1 MMNKLFKTTDIEL
14 PEIINAMGEA
24 IWVSND
30 QYNLVACNEVFAQ
43 WMNIHLDD
51 LVGKNIFDIY
61 PNFKNS
67 VFYESSLKTLT
78 TGKEDTQIGYSNRVN
93 KWLVI
98 RMCKMN
104 EYIIWSAHELVHSPD
119 KLAHSSNYDS
129 LTSLYNRFSF
139 ESHLSD
145 LHNDKDDFGLVL
157 VDINKFRQ
165 VNESLG
171 FHFGDMCLM
180 ETAARFKEFL
190 NVNIDNTIHHI
201 YRFGADQFAIT
212 IKNHKEHCLHT
223 IQGILNLFKDPYKI
237 NKEEFT
243 LTASI
248 GFLYLTNFDC
258 NTTDIISNAE
268 FVLKKA
274 KKLNHSYVEYNEKL
288 LRNTTKMFLT
298 KQLKQ
303 ALQNNELELYY
314 QPQIDSLNHKVCGAE
329 ALIRWNHPTQGFLP
343 PGQFLAVAEE
353 YNMIQDIDRFV
364 IKKVMEDILLFLKQG
379 ISLPISIN
387 FSAKTICNLET
398 IDFLD
403 ECITQYKIDPSLL
416 LIEITETSLMEDLEK
431 SQEVLKQLSSRN
443 IQLAIDDFGTGYSS
457 MGYLVR
463 YPTNFLKIDREFI
476 TEIHNSNTLQIM
488 TGNLI
493 KLGHSLCMTV
503 VAEGVETEEELN
515 LLKEYNCDIIQG
527 YFFSKP
533 IAKTNFIDFVQK
545 QGCSDVK
552 KLVKE

>member
-1 MMNKLFKTTDIEL
+1 MNKLFKTNDIEL
-14 PEIINAMGEA
+14 PEIINAMGDA
-24 IWVSND
+24 IWVSNE
-30 QYNLVACNEVFAQ
+30 QYNLVACNDVFSK
-43 WMNIHLDD
+43 WIDID
-51 LVGKNIFDIY
+51 LEDLIGQNIFDIY
-61 PNFKNS
+61 PSFKNS
-67 VFYESSLKTLT
+67 VFYEASLKTLT
-78 TGKEDTQIGYSNRVN
+78 TGKEDTKIGYSNRIN

-98 RMCKMN
+98 RMCKIN
-104 EYIIWSAHELVHSPD
+104 DYIVWYAHELNHSPD

-145 LHNDKDDFGLVL
+145 LHNVGNNFGLVL
-157 VDINKFRQ
+157 IDINKFRQ

-190 NVNIDNTIHHI
+190 NVNIDNNIHHI

-212 IKNHKEHCLHT
+212 INKDKEHCIHI
-223 IQGILNLFKDPYKI
+223 IQGILNLFKEPYKI

-243 LTASI
+243 LTASV

-258 NTTDIISNAE
+258 DTTDIISNAE

-288 LRNTTKMFLT
+288 LRNTTKMFLA

-303 ALQNNELELYY
+303 ALSNNELELYY

-364 IKKVMEDILLFLKQG
+364 IKKVMSDILLFLKEG
-379 ISLPISIN
+379 ISIPISIN
-387 FSAKTICNLET
+387 FSAKTICNLDT
-398 IDFLD
+398 ITFLD
-403 ECITQYKIDPSLL
+403 ECINIYKIDPSLL
-416 LIEITETSLMEDLEK
+416 LIEITENSLMEDLEK
-431 SQEVLKQLSSRN
+431 SQEVLKQLSNRH

-476 TEIHNSNTLQIM
+476 TEINTSNTLQIM

-515 LLKEYNCDIIQG
+515 MLKQYNCDIIQG

-533 IAKTNFIDFVQK
+533 ISLPNFIRFVHT
-545 QGCSDVK
+545 QGCSDLK
-552 KLVKE
+552 KITQ